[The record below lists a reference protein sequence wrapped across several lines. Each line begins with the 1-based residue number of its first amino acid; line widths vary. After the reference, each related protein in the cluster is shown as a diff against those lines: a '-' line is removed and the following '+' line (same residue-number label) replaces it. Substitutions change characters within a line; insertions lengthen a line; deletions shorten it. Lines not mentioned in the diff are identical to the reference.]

1 MGHWTKKAFIGS
13 LIFAGLLGG
22 ANAGYANA
30 NPLSYV
36 DPSGLASVFVYN
48 GPTFPSGNNPFG
60 HTAMATTGSGV
71 FSFGN
76 STAPGSSFTDYL
88 RRQSNLRD
96 TAVVILPTTPE
107 QEQKIVDY
115 FKQFNDPNQGINY
128 SETCAA
134 RTAKGLSAAD
144 LLREKFIT
152 SPQAYGFPYSQFKA
166 VQNLP
171 GATTIIIPKGAAVPP
186 FLTNFNPR

>member
-1 MGHWTKKAFIGS
+1 MHHKAIAAIIGS
-13 LIFAGLLGG
+13 LFFAGLLGN
-22 ANAGYANA
+22 ANAGYANG

-36 DPSGLASVFVYN
+36 DPSGLESAFVYN

-76 STAPGSSFTDYL
+76 STAPGSSFMDYL
-88 RRQSNLRD
+88 KRQSELRD
-96 TAVVILPTTPE
+96 TAVVILPTSAE
-107 QEQKIVDY
+107 QERKIVDY
-115 FKQFNDPNQGINY
+115 FKQFNDPNEGINY

-144 LLREKFIT
+144 LLREKFAT

-171 GATTIIIPKGAAVPP
+171 GATTIIIPKGGAVPP